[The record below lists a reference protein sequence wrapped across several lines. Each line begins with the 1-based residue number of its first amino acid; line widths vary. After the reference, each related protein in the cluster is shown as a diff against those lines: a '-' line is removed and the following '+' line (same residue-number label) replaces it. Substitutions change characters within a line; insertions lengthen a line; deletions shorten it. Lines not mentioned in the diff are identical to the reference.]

1 MRAKIIIGVGV
12 LAGMAIVG
20 YQVASCEVA
29 NMELREELRDI
40 AAQNAPRIG
49 LTGPNSDAEI
59 RDSVVRSALS
69 HGIVLD
75 AQQVTVQRSGTAEA
89 PVIYL
94 SVDYRARAN
103 LLGYSLILHFTPT
116 SER

>member
-12 LAGMAIVG
+12 IAGMAIVG

-40 AAQNAPRIG
+40 AAQN
-49 LTGPNSDAEI
+49 
-59 RDSVVRSALS
+59 
-69 HGIVLD
+69 

-103 LLGYSLILHFTPT
+103 LLGYSLILHLTPT